1 MGEHESKP
9 SGKRFRPGT
18 PIKYVHKR
26 FRKDSTKE
34 DLASILRSTFTTTRV
49 KSQRKTHSKKY
60 LHLQRYKQI
69 VQALEEEIR
78 QREEQQKQEKKRHE
92 KKRSEFQEFNLI
104 SPAMTVQ
111 EEQHLATLS
120 LDQFEFNLNSEAD
133 LNNLDDEFEDL
144 MKQIDKVSDNSQI
157 LIQEATQHPGC
168 GNFFSF
174 VNCDNI

>member
-26 FRKDSTKE
+26 FRKNSTKE
-34 DLASILRSTFTTTRV
+34 DLASILRSTFTATRV

-60 LHLQRYKQI
+60 LQLQRYKQI

-92 KKRSEFQEFNLI
+92 KKRSKFQEFNSF

-120 LDQFEFNLNSEAD
+120 LDQFEFN

>member
-26 FRKDSTKE
+26 FRKNSTKE
-34 DLASILRSTFTTTRV
+34 DLASILRSTFTATRV

-104 SPAMTVQ
+104 SPAMTGQ

-157 LIQEATQHPGC
+157 LIQEATQLPGC

>member
-1 MGEHESKP
+1 MGAHESKP

-26 FRKDSTKE
+26 FRKNSTKE

-49 KSQRKTHSKKY
+49 KSQRKTHSKKKY
-60 LHLQRYKQI
+60 LQLQRYKQI

-78 QREEQQKQEKKRHE
+78 QCEEQQKQEKKRHE
-92 KKRSEFQEFNLI
+92 KKRSKFQEFNSF

-120 LDQFEFNLNSEAD
+120 LDQFEFNLN
-133 LNNLDDEFEDL
+133 NLDDEIEDL
-144 MKQIDKVSDNSQI
+144 SSSLNI
-157 LIQEATQHPGC
+157 LIE
-168 GNFFSF
+168 F
-174 VNCDNI
+174 